1 MRRDPKTGARPVRT
15 AMKKLPAIEGALL
28 EQLRMLSFPTI
39 GHFLEEG
46 FADTGIRSMLD
57 NVHIV
62 GRAVTV
68 RITAADAYATNRAL
82 AALEPGDVLVIDTG
96 GDIRHAPVGA
106 VTGCAAQCAG
116 AAAII
121 VDGVV
126 TDIVELRAAGLP
138 VFARGTS
145 VLTAKRIAHAESAVN
160 VPVRCGGIRVN
171 PGDVVMA
178 DDNGVLVLS
187 PTTAAAVVARALAA
201 DRAEP
206 AILARLRSG
215 EAVADVLPGAAET
228 PGGQS

>member
-1 MRRDPKTGARPVRT
+1 MNGTVRLT
-15 AMKKLPAIEGALL
+15 RALDADL
-28 EQLRMLSFPTI
+28 VSRLQSVSFPTI

-46 FADTGIRSMLD
+46 FLDSGVRSMLR

-68 RITAADAYATNRAL
+68 RVASADAFATNRAL
-82 AALEPGDVLVIDTG
+82 ALLEPGDVLVIETGHDTT
-96 GDIRHAPVGA
+96 HAPVGA
-106 VTGCAAQCAG
+106 VTACAAQCAG
-116 AAAII
+116 AAGIV

-126 TDIVELRAAGLP
+126 TDIVELRSAGLP

-145 VLTAKRIAHAESAVN
+145 ILTAKRKLDANSAVN
-160 VPVRCGGIRVN
+160 VPVLCGGVTVN

-187 PTTAAAVVARALAA
+187 PGNAAAIVDLALST

-206 AILARLRSG
+206 DILGRLRSG
-215 EAVADVLPGAAET
+215 EAIDAVLPGGME
-228 PGGQS
+228 

>member
-1 MRRDPKTGARPVRT
+1 MRSAQMALDAELVRR
-15 AMKKLPAIEGALL
+15 
-28 EQLRMLSFPTI
+28 LRSVSFPTI

-46 FADTGIRSMLD
+46 FLDLGIRSLLRD
-57 NVHIV
+57 VRVV

-68 RITAADAYATNRAL
+68 RVAEADAYATNRAL
-82 AALEPGDVLVIDTG
+82 ALLEPGDVLVIETG
-96 GDIRHAPVGA
+96 GDLAHAPVGA
-106 VTGCAAQCAG
+106 VTGCAAMCQG
-116 AAAII
+116 AAGVV

-145 VLTAKRIAHAESAVN
+145 VLTAKRIASPRSAVN
-160 VPVRCGGIRVN
+160 VPVLCGGVMVN

-187 PTTAAAVVARALAA
+187 ADEAAAVVDAALAA

-206 AILARLRSG
+206 AILDRLRSG
-215 EAVADVLPGAAET
+215 EPIGDVLPGGPSLT
-228 PGGQS
+228 

>member
-1 MRRDPKTGARPVRT
+1 MALDAELVRR
-15 AMKKLPAIEGALL
+15 
-28 EQLRMLSFPTI
+28 LRSVSFPTI

-46 FADTGIRSMLD
+46 FLDSGIRALLRD
-57 NVHIV
+57 VRVV

-68 RITAADAYATNRAL
+68 RVAEADAYATNRAL
-82 AALEPGDVLVIDTG
+82 ALLEPGDVLVIETG
-96 GDIRHAPVGA
+96 GDLAHAPVGA
-106 VTGCAAQCAG
+106 VTGCAAMCRG
-116 AAAII
+116 AVGVV

-126 TDIVELRAAGLP
+126 TDVVELRAAGLP

-145 VLTAKRIAHAESAVN
+145 VLTAKRIASPRSAVN
-160 VPVRCGGIRVN
+160 VPVLCGGVMVN

-187 PTTAAAVVARALAA
+187 ADEATAVVDAALAA

-215 EAVADVLPGAAET
+215 EPSSDVLPGGPSLT
-228 PGGQS
+228 

>member
-1 MRRDPKTGARPVRT
+1 MNGT
-15 AMKKLPAIEGALL
+15 APPTQALDAEL
-28 EQLRMLSFPTI
+28 VSRLQSVSFPTI

-46 FADTGIRSMLD
+46 FLDSGVRSMLR

-68 RITAADAYATNRAL
+68 RVASADAFATNRAL
-82 AALEPGDVLVIDTG
+82 ALLEPGDVLVIETGHDTT
-96 GDIRHAPVGA
+96 HAPVGA
-106 VTGCAAQCAG
+106 VTSCAAQCAG
-116 AAAII
+116 AAGIV

-126 TDIVELRAAGLP
+126 TDIVELRSAGLP

-145 VLTAKRIAHAESAVN
+145 VLTAKRKLDANSAVN
-160 VPVRCGGIRVN
+160 VPVLCGGVTVN

-187 PTTAAAVVARALAA
+187 PEDAAAIADLALST

-206 AILARLRSG
+206 DILRRLRSG
-215 EAVADVLPGAAET
+215 EGIHTVLPGGME
-228 PGGQS
+228 